1 MNFQIEEQ
9 FATVAK
15 MKVIGV
21 GGAGGNAVNR
31 MVDAG
36 LAGVEFISVNTDA
49 MALDNNRAPHRIQ
62 IGERITKGLGAG
74 ANPDIGRQAMEEDR
88 DKIATAIGG
97 ADMIFITAGM
107 GGGTG
112 TGGAPVVAQIAR
124 ELGILTVAIVT
135 RPFLFEGKIRDRN
148 AKRGI
153 EELNKAIDTI
163 ILIPNQKLLTIV
175 DNTTTLIDAF
185 KTADDVLY
193 QATKGISD
201 LIAVHGLVNL
211 DFADVKTI
219 MSSMGEALMGTGCSD
234 GDAATRATCAAE
246 AAIHNPLLD
255 DISIAGAKGILINVT
270 GGADM
275 TLYDVSEA
283 TRMVNEAV
291 GDDGETN
298 IIFGAVSDPTMNGKI
313 RVTVIATGFN
323 EQSMGKKRDERA
335 MMLNVPGV
343 QNGTEKSAEQISMPL
358 QFPLRHERA
367 EEFGPVSRERGG
379 AAEVETART
388 TADSA
393 APATTQTLPEHT
405 LPFVP
410 PFLLPEGKRRGEQRA
425 HSDRSTVLTQYENDT
440 DIPTFLRKQ
449 MQ

>member
-1 MNFQIEEQ
+1 MVFQMDEQ

-88 DKIATAIGG
+88 DKIAMAIEG

-124 ELGILTVAIVT
+124 EMGILTVAIVT

-153 EELNKAIDTI
+153 EDLNKSIDTI

-175 DNTTTLIDAF
+175 DNKTTLIDAF

-219 MSSMGEALMGTGCSD
+219 MSCMGEALMGTGCCD
-234 GDAATRATCAAE
+234 GDAETRAVNAAE

-255 DISIAGAKGILINVT
+255 DISIAGARGILINVT
-270 GGADM
+270 GGTDM

-291 GDDGETN
+291 GEDAETN

-323 EQSMGKKRDERA
+323 EQSMVKKREDRA
-335 MMLNVPGV
+335 MVLNVPGV
-343 QNGTEKSAEQISMPL
+343 KKEGEKSAEQLSMPL
-358 QFPLRHERA
+358 QFTLRQERP
-367 EEFGPVSRERGG
+367 EEAR
-379 AAEVETART
+379 AASEDAVPAGEVEAMAQSPVVATSTVPTGMPER
-388 TADSA
+388 S
-393 APATTQTLPEHT
+393 PAIE
-405 LPFVP
+405 FP
-410 PFLLPEGKRRGEQRA
+410 PFLKPEAMRREQRVYIN
-425 HSDRSTVLTQYENDT
+425 RGTVMTQYEDDT